1 MSVPGYPGTGVRQPA
16 GQTQMASV
24 GSTELLVL
32 SADAAVRDAVDA
44 SLRDVHTVHMADE
57 AVAAL
62 DLAAR
67 YPIGIV
73 IIDLDK
79 SGNDIESL
87 IDTLRELAPGMV
99 TILAG
104 EHDDLAELTHLTVDG
119 TVYRFLMKPVSAG
132 QMRLAVEA
140 AARKLQGDAGN
151 DPGTAA
157 AGRSLSPPVL
167 YAGIA
172 ALALAA
178 GSVAWILSAP
188 PSGPQETSRGLAVSG
203 PSGADAPADAS
214 VDKGG
219 PHLNR
224 FGVILARAE
233 QAMEEQRYV
242 ASDDGIDDDAVSLY
256 GRVLAEDPDNPS
268 ARKGLEKIMRIF
280 VAETRE
286 ALEQG
291 DLEAAEAAYDSA
303 SRVLPNDPRLATLQQ
318 QLVDS
323 RVEELVAEV
332 KADAASGDLEEAE
345 QALSQAESMATADP
359 EEVESARQ
367 AIEARYRAEQASRF
381 LSLAR
386 KRLTEGR
393 LVEPADDSALTYL
406 RAARNNGGDAAAAD
420 EFARQLSDAMLARSR
435 GALEEG
441 SPALAR
447 EWLGRAETLETDL
460 DGADEL
466 EQAIVRREAVDAE
479 RDRLLALAAERLAAD
494 KLIRPDGDSARDY
507 LRAVQALT
515 PGDPRAEQGLERVAE
530 ALLARAEGA
539 FDAGDF
545 EAAEGLLAAARETGL
560 EGRKAADLG
569 ERIELAMAPP
579 PEPEPEPE
587 VVPVRRKY
595 VPPKYP
601 RDALL
606 RGLEGTVAVAFTV
619 MPDGEPEDVSVV
631 SATPRNTFDR
641 AAMNAV
647 RQWQFDPVVVD
658 GRPVAHPMQV
668 EIEFVLNE

>member
-1 MSVPGYPGTGVRQPA
+1 
-16 GQTQMASV
+16 MASV

-44 SLRDVHTVHMADE
+44 SLSEAHTVHMADE

-67 YPIGIV
+67 HPVGIV
-73 IIDLDK
+73 VIDLDK
-79 SGNDIESL
+79 SGNDIASL

-99 TILAG
+99 AILAG
-104 EHDDLAELTHLTVDG
+104 EHDALAELTHLTVDG

-132 QMRLAVEA
+132 QMRLAVDA
-140 AARKLQGDAGN
+140 AARKLQGDDGGN
-151 DPGTAA
+151 NPGTVV
-157 AGRSLSPPVL
+157 AGRTLSSPVL

-178 GSVAWILSAP
+178 GGAAWILSAP
-188 PSGPQETSRGLAVSG
+188 SSVPSETPRAVAESGPAG
-203 PSGADAPADAS
+203 APASAS
-214 VDKGG
+214 ADKGG

-242 ASDDGIDDDAVSLY
+242 ASDEGVEDDAVSLY

-291 DLEAAEAAYDSA
+291 DLEAAEQAYDLA
-303 SRVLPNDPRLATLQQ
+303 SRVLPNDPRLATLEQ

-345 QALSQAESMATADP
+345 QALSRAESLATADP

-367 AIEARYRAEQASRF
+367 AIEERYRAEQASRF

-386 KRLTEGR
+386 KRLTQGR

-406 RAARNNGGDAAAAD
+406 RATRNNGGDAVAVA
-420 EFARQLSDAMLARSR
+420 EFARELGDAMLARSR
-435 GALEEG
+435 SALDEG
-441 SPALAR
+441 SPALAS
-447 EWLGRAETLETDL
+447 EWLGRAEALEIDL
-460 DGADEL
+460 EGVDEL
-466 EQAIVRREAVDAE
+466 EEAIVRREAIDAE
-479 RDRLLALAAERLAAD
+479 RDRLLALAADRLAAGQ
-494 KLIRPDGDSARDY
+494 LIRPDGDSARDY

-515 PGDPRAEQGLERVAE
+515 PGDPRAGQGLERVAE
-530 ALLARAEGA
+530 ELLVQAQGA
-539 FDAGDF
+539 FDSEDY

-560 EGRKAADLG
+560 SRREAADL
-569 ERIELAMAPP
+569 EQRIELAMAPP
-579 PEPEPEPE
+579 PEPEPESE

-631 SATPRNTFDR
+631 AASPRNTFDR

-658 GRPVAHPMQV
+658 GQPVAHAMQV

>member
-1 MSVPGYPGTGVRQPA
+1 
-16 GQTQMASV
+16 MASV
-24 GSTELLVL
+24 GSTELLIL

-44 SLRDVHTVHMADE
+44 SLSEAHTIHMADE

-62 DLAAR
+62 DTAAR
-67 YPIGIV
+67 HPVGIV
-73 IIDLDK
+73 VIDLDQ

-104 EHDDLAELTHLTVDG
+104 EHDALAELTHLTVDG

-132 QMRLAVEA
+132 QMRLAVDA
-140 AARKLQGDAGN
+140 AARKLQGDAGG
-151 DPGTAA
+151 DKSGTVV

-178 GSVAWILSAP
+178 GTVAWILTAP
-188 PSGPQETSRGLAVSG
+188 SSVPSDTAPALAQSGPARAET
-203 PSGADAPADAS
+203 PADAS
-214 VDKGG
+214 ADTGG
-219 PHLNR
+219 PHQNR
-224 FGVILARAE
+224 FGVVLARAE

-242 ASDDGIDDDAVSLY
+242 ASDDGIEDDAVSLY
-256 GRVLAEDPDNPS
+256 GRVLSEDPDNPS

-291 DLEAAEAAYDSA
+291 DLEAAEQAYDSA

-323 RVEELVAEV
+323 RVVELVAEV

-345 QALSQAESMATADP
+345 QALSRAESLARADP

-367 AIEARYRAEQASRF
+367 AIEERYRAEQASRF

-386 KRLTEGR
+386 KRVTQGR
-393 LVEPADDSALTYL
+393 LIEPADDSALTYL
-406 RAARNNGGDAAAAD
+406 RATRNNGGDAVAVA
-420 EFARQLSDAMLARSR
+420 ELARQLGDAMLARSR
-435 GALEEG
+435 SALDDG

-447 EWLGRAETLETDL
+447 DWLGRAEALEIDL
-460 DGADEL
+460 DGVDEL
-466 EQAIVRREAVDAE
+466 EEAIVRREAIDAE
-479 RDRLLALAAERLAAD
+479 RDRLLALAAERLAAGQ
-494 KLIRPDGDSARDY
+494 LIGPDGDSARDY

-515 PGDPRAEQGLERVAE
+515 PGDPRAGQGLERVAE
-530 ALLARAEGA
+530 ELLTRAQGA
-539 FDAGDF
+539 FDSEDYESAKN
-545 EAAEGLLAAARETGL
+545 LLAAARETGL
-560 EGRKAADLG
+560 GARQAADL
-569 ERIELAMAPP
+569 EQRIELAMAPP

-619 MPDGEPEDVSVV
+619 MPDGEPENVSVV
-631 SATPRNTFDR
+631 AASPRNTFER

-658 GRPVAHPMQV
+658 GEPVPHPMQV